1 MVLITDLIQL
11 RQLPVFEY
19 HNQLVTDSRDVAV
32 LIGRHHRHVLR
43 AIGTM
48 CKHLTESK
56 IGLSDFFI
64 PATYTDST
72 GRELPCYYL
81 TQMGCEMVANKQT
94 GAAGTLFTAQY
105 VQAFHAMK
113 EFIME
118 RNSPIWQDTRALTK
132 AVRKQETN
140 AIHELVEY
148 ATGQGST
155 HAVRYYTSIS
165 QLANKAAG
173 IVDRNHAHVEQL
185 TLLMLVERVIADEI
199 RVGIAAGMPYKE
211 IYAAIRHRLLMFGEI
226 VGASALCI
234 PACKPLHEAFN
245 DEEHTISLPKTK
257 TTQKPILR
265 AERKQNYGRQ
275 SKTYDWHY

>member
-1 MVLITDLIQL
+1 
-11 RQLPVFEY
+11 
-19 HNQLVTDSRDVAV
+19 
-32 LIGRHHRHVLR
+32 
-43 AIGTM
+43 M

-113 EFIME
+113 EFITE
-118 RNSPIWQDTRALTK
+118 RNSPIWQNTRALTK
-132 AVRKQETN
+132 AVRKQETD

-148 ATGQGST
+148 ATWQGST
-155 HAVRYYTSIS
+155 HAARYYTSIS
-165 QLANKAAG
+165 QLANKTAG

-199 RVGIAAGMPYKE
+199 RAGIAAKKPYKE
-211 IYAAIRHRLLMFGEI
+211 IYTAIRHRLLTFGEI
-226 VGASALCI
+226 VGASAPRI

-245 DEEHTISLPKTK
+245 DEEHTISLPRTK

-275 SKTYDWHY
+275 SKTYGWHY

>member
-1 MVLITDLIQL
+1 M
-11 RQLPVFEY
+11 
-19 HNQLVTDSRDVAV
+19 TDSRDVAI

-43 AIGTM
+43 SIGTM

-64 PATYTDST
+64 QETYTDST

-132 AVRKQETN
+132 AVRKQETD

-155 HAVRYYTSIS
+155 HAARYYTSIS
-165 QLANKAAG
+165 QLANKTAG
-173 IVDRNHAHVEQL
+173 IVDRNYAHVEQL

-199 RVGIAAGMPYKE
+199 RAGIAAGMPYKE
-211 IYAAIRHRLLMFGEI
+211 IYTAIRHRLLAFGEI
-226 VGASALCI
+226 VGTSAPCI
-234 PACKPLHEAFN
+234 PACKPPHGEFIDGRYTA
-245 DEEHTISLPKTK
+245 LPRTK

-275 SKTYDWHY
+275 SKTYGWHY